1 MSGVECNAFCNA
13 PGIFSETNTNEAQ
26 RSKMGGDAMKRKRGG
41 QPGNKNAVGNKGG
54 HAPYGNTNAWK
65 HGGYAVAQMQ
75 RGITRYT
82 LNKMLDEMT
91 PEQIRKLR
99 DR

>member
-1 MSGVECNAFCNA
+1 
-13 PGIFSETNTNEAQ
+13 
-26 RSKMGGDAMKRKRGG
+26 MKRKRGG

-65 HGGYAVAQMQ
+65 HGGYAVVNLWRVVTQYSIEK
-75 RGITRYT
+75 R
-82 LNKMLDEMT
+82 LNEMT

>member
-1 MSGVECNAFCNA
+1 M
-13 PGIFSETNTNEAQ
+13 
-26 RSKMGGDAMKRKRGG
+26 RSTMPIQTRIKTFHHGEVMPMKRKRGG

-54 HAPYGNTNAWK
+54 APYGNINAWK

-91 PEQIRKLR
+91 PEQIRILR